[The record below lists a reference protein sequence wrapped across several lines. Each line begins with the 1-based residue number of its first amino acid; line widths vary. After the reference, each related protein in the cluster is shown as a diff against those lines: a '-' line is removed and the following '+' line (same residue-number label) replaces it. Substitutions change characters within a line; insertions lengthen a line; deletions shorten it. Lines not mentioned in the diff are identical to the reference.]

1 MSIRAWRECEE
12 EFVMLERD
20 DEEER
25 FRVAVQQECPNGGH
39 DEEECADSEEHA
51 SVEKKPE

>member
-20 DEEER
+20 EEEG

-39 DEEECADSEEHA
+39 DEEECADSEEYA

>member
-12 EFVMLERD
+12 EFVGVER

>member
-1 MSIRAWRECEE
+1 MSIQAWRECEE
-12 EFVMLERD
+12 ESVMLER

-25 FRVAVQQECPNGGH
+25 FRVADQQECPNGGH